1 MGRINTYVIFFLAA
15 LGLLVQSCVEPYE
28 FETEVFDSALVV
40 EGTITNEEI
49 NQKIMISTTYKLE
62 ENGPVP
68 LRNANLNVKD
78 NTGMTYSFQENSP
91 GIYLSTEPFKAEE
104 GRSYQLEFTTS
115 DGRSYASDPAQY
127 SGSTIIEDIFAQR
140 IEDLEGN
147 SGVEIRV
154 NSRGTSGSSGF
165 YRYEY
170 EETYKIV
177 SPFFKSQD
185 IILDQ
190 NGNVNL
196 VPKSKEEF
204 TCFKTETSRNIV
216 ISNTNTLSEDN
227 VRGELLRFIRK
238 DNPIF
243 AHRYSIL
250 VKQYV
255 ISREA
260 YSFYQTLKDLSESE
274 SLFSQ
279 IQPGYLSGNIYSLDD
294 ENENVLGFFSVS
306 SVTEKREYFNY
317 SDFYGPG
324 EGPRPTFTPYCP
336 LTTPTNFQS
345 LVQMINDPGLRF
357 FEDKDVLP
365 PNNTPSRYVFV
376 TADCVDCTL
385 VGDNVA
391 PDFWEE

>member
-1 MGRINTYVIFFLAA
+1 MGRNNTYVIIFLAA

-62 ENGPVP
+62 ENGPAP
-68 LRNANLNVKD
+68 LTGAMVSVKD
-78 NTGMTYSFQENSP
+78 NTGTTYNFQESSP
-91 GIYLSTEPFKAEE
+91 GIYLSSELFKAET
-104 GRSYQLEFTTS
+104 GRSYQLEFVTS
-115 DGRSYASDPAQY
+115 NGKRYGSDPVQL

-140 IEDLEGN
+140 VETLEGN
-147 SGVEIRV
+147 SGIEIRV
-154 NSRGTSGSSGF
+154 NGRGTQGSSGY

-190 NGNVNL
+190 NGNVGL

-279 IQPGYLSGNIYSLDD
+279 IQPGYLSGNIYSLDN

-306 SVTEKREYFNY
+306 AVTEKRAYFDY

-324 EGPRPTFTPYCP
+324 EGPRPTFSPYCP
-336 LTTPTNFQS
+336 LTTPTNFQT
-345 LVQMINDPGLRF
+345 LVQMINDPGLLF
-357 FEDKDVLP
+357 FEDKDVIP
-365 PNNTPSRYVFV
+365 PNNTPNRYVFV

-385 VGDNVA
+385 LGSNIV